1 MEQDT
6 QGKYQSQES
15 WRKELLGKE
24 LIRSLLYQRVVHQE
38 DTLQKLK
45 IKSLCEIY
53 RDSLS
58 TYSHFHLLQFQLP
71 TINQDL
77 KILPRKF

>member
-1 MEQDT
+1 MEQET

-24 LIRSLLYQRVVHQE
+24 LITSLLYQRVVHQE

-45 IKSLCEIY
+45 IKS
-53 RDSLS
+53 
-58 TYSHFHLLQFQLP
+58 FV
-71 TINQDL
+71 
-77 KILPRKF
+77 